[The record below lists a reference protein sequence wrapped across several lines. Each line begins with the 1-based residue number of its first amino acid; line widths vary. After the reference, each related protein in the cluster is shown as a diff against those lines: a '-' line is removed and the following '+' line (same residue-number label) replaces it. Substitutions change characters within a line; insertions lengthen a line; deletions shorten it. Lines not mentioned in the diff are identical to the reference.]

1 MFKNTNLWTIATAIM
16 TVLVYID
23 GLFIT
28 GNFMFTIP
36 LAVLG
41 AIIAIIAS
49 ILEKKYIY
57 IFVNIILAIIAF
69 ISIIVLW

>member
-57 IFVNIILAIIAF
+57 IFVNIMLAIIAF

>member
-1 MFKNTNLWTIATAIM
+1 MFKNTNSWTLATAIM
-16 TVLVYID
+16 TVLVYLD

-36 LAVLG
+36 LAILG
-41 AIIAIIAS
+41 AIIASIVS

-57 IFVNIILAIIAF
+57 IFVNIVLAFIAI

>member
-16 TVLVYID
+16 TVLVYIYS
-23 GLFIT
+23 LFIT

-41 AIIAIIAS
+41 AIIAMIVS
-49 ILEKKYIY
+49 IREKKYIY
-57 IFVNIILAIIAF
+57 IFVNLILAFVAL
-69 ISIIVLW
+69 ISVIVLW

>member
-1 MFKNTNLWTIATAIM
+1 MFKNTSMWTIATAIM

>member
-57 IFVNIILAIIAF
+57 IFVNIILAIIAC
-69 ISIIVLW
+69 ISFIVLW

>member
-1 MFKNTNLWTIATAIM
+1 MLKNTNVWTIATAIM
-16 TVLVYID
+16 TVFVYID
-23 GLFIT
+23 SLFIS

-41 AIIAIIAS
+41 AIIAIIVS

-57 IFVNIILAIIAF
+57 IFLNIILAIIAC
-69 ISIIVLW
+69 ISFIVLW

>member
-1 MFKNTNLWTIATAIM
+1 MLKNTNLWTIVTAIV
-16 TVLVYID
+16 TVFVYID
-23 GLFIT
+23 CLFLS

-36 LAVLG
+36 LAILG

-57 IFVNIILAIIAF
+57 IFVNIILAIIAC
-69 ISIIVLW
+69 ISFIVLW